1 MPEESNLYLVMG
13 NDEARVVSESQRLFR
28 KYAGENPDPFSAEIY
43 EENEDSEPAGL
54 INQVT
59 RSIKTPSL
67 LGGMQPKVIWL
78 KHYSA
83 FDKEGDKKSSSA
95 EAVAMRGLVATL
107 KDGLSN
113 DTVLIM
119 DGGGVDKRKQFYKCI
134 SEHGSVIEFNK
145 PDMTSKGWEEEMRA
159 CIRTVAMEKGVN
171 LSPQAEGYLLD
182 VLGVDTARI
191 DAELEKIICFRGTT
205 EGVIELEDVTPV
217 CVGKGEEM
225 SWALSNMLGKRDIR
239 EALRVVDVLISQ
251 NHGNETYAFSM
262 LFAAAK
268 FFSQAIRIHVF
279 MAENKIKTPVALK
292 TAVMGMSP
300 ADKEAAVKRGMDF
313 VNFNPYRIQ
322 NMAADVKHYS
332 PQEVIHA
339 VKVFRDAIW
348 QCTSSAGS
356 SRMILENALLE
367 VIGTGGNVRYM

>member
-1 MPEESNLYLVMG
+1 MAKESNLYLVTG
-13 NDEARVVSESQRLFR
+13 NDEARVVCESQRLFR

-43 EENEDSEPAGL
+43 EENEDSDASAL

-67 LGGMQPKVIWL
+67 LGMQPKVIWL

-83 FDKEGDKKSSSA
+83 FGKEGDKKSSSA

-107 KDGLSN
+107 KDGLSD
-113 DTVLIM
+113 DTILIM
-119 DGGGVDKRKQFYKCI
+119 DGSGVDKRKQFFKCI
-134 SEHGSVIEFNK
+134 SEHGSVLEFNK
-145 PDMTSKGWEEEMRA
+145 PDMTSRGWEEEMRA
-159 CIRTVAMEKGVN
+159 CIKAVAVEKGVA

-191 DAELEKIICFRGTT
+191 DAELEKIICFRGSTD
-205 EGVIELEDVTPV
+205 GVIELEDVAPV

-225 SWALSNMLGKRDIR
+225 SWALSDMLGKRDIR

-268 FFSQAIRIHVF
+268 FFCQAIRIQVF

-292 TAVMGMSP
+292 TSVMGMSP
-300 ADKEAAVKRGMDF
+300 ADKEAAVRRGMDF

-322 NMAADVKHYS
+322 NMAADVMRYS

-367 VIGTGGNVRYM
+367 VIGTGRNVRYR

>member
-1 MPEESNLYLVMG
+1 MTKESNLYLVTG
-13 NDEARVVSESQRLFR
+13 SDEARVISESQRLFR
-28 KYAGENPDPFSAEIY
+28 KYAGESPDPFSAEIY
-43 EENEDSEPAGL
+43 EENENMESFNL

-83 FDKEGDKKSSSA
+83 FDKEGDKKSSTPD
-95 EAVAMRGLVATL
+95 AVAIRGLLAAL
-107 KDGLSN
+107 KDGLSD
-113 DTVLIM
+113 DTILIM
-119 DGGGVDKRKQFYKCI
+119 DGGGVDKRRQLYKCI
-134 SEHGSVIEFNK
+134 AEHGNVIELNK
-145 PDMTSKGWEEEMRA
+145 PDMGSKGWEGEMIA
-159 CIRTVAMEKGVN
+159 CIREVAAEKGVK
-171 LSPQAEGYLLD
+171 LSPQVESYLLD

-191 DAELEKIICFRGTT
+191 DAELEKIICYRGSAD
-205 EGVIELEDVTPV
+205 GLIELDDVTSV

-251 NHGNETYAFSM
+251 NHGNESYAFSM

-268 FFSQAIRIHVF
+268 FFCQAIRIHVF
-279 MAENKIKTPVALK
+279 MAENRIKTPVALK
-292 TAVMGMSP
+292 TAVMGMSS
-300 ADKEAAVKRGMDF
+300 ADKEAAVQRGMDF
-313 VNFNPYRIQ
+313 VNFNVFRVQ
-322 NMAADVKHYS
+322 NMAADVLRYS

-339 VKVFRDAIW
+339 IKVFRDAIW

-367 VIGTGGNVRYM
+367 VIGAGGNVRYR

>member
-1 MPEESNLYLVMG
+1 MAKESNLYLVTG
-13 NDEARVVSESQRLFR
+13 SDEARVVSESQRLFR

-43 EENEDSEPAGL
+43 EENENVDSYEL

-83 FDKEGDKKSSSA
+83 FDKEGDKKSSSPD
-95 EAVAMRGLVATL
+95 AVAIRGLLAAL
-107 KDGLSN
+107 KDGLSE

-119 DGGGVDKRKQFYKCI
+119 DGNGVDKRRQLYKCVA
-134 SEHGSVIEFNK
+134 EHGSIIELNK
-145 PDMTSKGWEEEMRA
+145 PDMASKGWENEMLA
-159 CIRTVAMEKGVN
+159 CIRAVATDKGVK
-171 LSPQAEGYLLD
+171 LSPQAESYLLD

-191 DAELEKIICFRGTT
+191 DAELEKIICFRGTSD
-205 EGVIELEDVTPV
+205 GVIELDDVTPV

-251 NHGNETYAFSM
+251 NHGNESYAFSM

-268 FFSQAIRIHVF
+268 FFCQAIRIHVF
-279 MAENKIKTPVALK
+279 MTEKKLKTPVALK
-292 TAVMGMSP
+292 TAVMGMSQSDK
-300 ADKEAAVKRGMDF
+300 ADAINRGMDF
-313 VNFNPYRIQ
+313 VNFNPFRIQ
-322 NMAADVKHYS
+322 NMAADVMRYS

-367 VIGTGGNVRYM
+367 VIGTGGNVRYR

>member
-1 MPEESNLYLVMG
+1 MAKESNLYLVTG
-13 NDEARVVSESQRLFR
+13 TDEARIVSESQKLFR

-43 EENEDSEPAGL
+43 EENENSEPSDL

-67 LGGMQPKVIWL
+67 LGGMQPKVIWM

-107 KDGLSN
+107 KDGLSE

-134 SEHGSVIEFNK
+134 SEHGSVVELNK
-145 PDMTSKGWEEEMRA
+145 PDMGSKGWEDEMRG
-159 CIRTVAMEKGVN
+159 CIRAVAMEKGVK
-171 LSPQAEGYLLD
+171 LSPQAEEYIFD

-205 EGVIELEDVTPV
+205 EGVVELEDVAPV

-225 SWALSNMLGKRDIR
+225 TWALSNILGERNIR

-268 FFSQAIRIHVF
+268 FFCQAIRIHVF

-300 ADKEAAVKRGMDF
+300 ADKDAAARRGMDF

-322 NMAADVKHYS
+322 RMAADVLHYS

-367 VIGTGGNVRYM
+367 VIGTGGNVRYI

>member
-1 MPEESNLYLVMG
+1 
-13 NDEARVVSESQRLFR
+13 
-28 KYAGENPDPFSAEIY
+28 
-43 EENEDSEPAGL
+43 
-54 INQVT
+54 
-59 RSIKTPSL
+59 
-67 LGGMQPKVIWL
+67 
-78 KHYSA
+78 
-83 FDKEGDKKSSSA
+83 
-95 EAVAMRGLVATL
+95 MRGLVATL